1 MTLRT
6 GTLQGVSLVA
16 GDPSSTSGYK
26 TYLLT
31 YSFPAYTGSGD
42 SATVLDCAGAIST
55 RMRDGKTR
63 AMVAGVIPQRAGSG
77 VDTAGQLV
85 YVGTCVLAGTSSITD
100 LTFNLTDSAQVELT
114 SSTASS
120 GVPILVQVLET

>member
-6 GTLQGVSLVA
+6 GTLQGCTLVA
-16 GDPSSTSGYK
+16 GDPSGVSGYK

-42 SATVLDCAGAIST
+42 SATVLACAAAISA

-63 AMVAGVIPQRAGSG
+63 AMVAGVIPQRAGAG
-77 VDTAGQLV
+77 YDTAGQAV
-85 YVGTCVLAGTSSITD
+85 YFGTCVLAGTSSITD
-100 LTFNLTDSAQVELT
+100 LTFDLTNSAEVELT

-120 GVPILVQVLET
+120 GVPLLVQVLES